1 MFFKCYFQQRE
12 LIALQSYL
20 PHDEFCIFN
29 VPGEKFYY
37 GVMNEELHSK
47 FMDILSG
54 ETLEQLEYL
63 DEKDFINTGRQSMAE
78 IMGNEGHL
86 KKLLN

>member
-1 MFFKCYFQQRE
+1 MQN
-12 LIALQSYL
+12 YL

-37 GVMNEELHSK
+37 GVMNEVMHSK

-54 ETLEQLEYL
+54 ETLVQLEYL
-63 DEKDFINTGRQSMAE
+63 DEKDFKNTERHSMAE
-78 IMGNEGHL
+78 ILGNEGHL
-86 KKLLN
+86 KNY